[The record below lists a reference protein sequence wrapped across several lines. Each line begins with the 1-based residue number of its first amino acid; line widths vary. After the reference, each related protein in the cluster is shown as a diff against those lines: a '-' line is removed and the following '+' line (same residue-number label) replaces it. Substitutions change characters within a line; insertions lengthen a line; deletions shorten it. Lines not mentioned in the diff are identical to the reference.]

1 MKIKRNRSGLLKRTT
16 PRPLTRGTGLQNKTT
31 PRPLTRGLGLKTE
44 KKFNFKDYWQEIG
57 NDK

>member
-1 MKIKRNRSGLLKRTT
+1 MNKGVKMLKRNRPLKRGTGLKRTT

-31 PRPLTRGLGLKTE
+31 PRPLTRGLGLK
-44 KKFNFKDYWQEIG
+44 

>member
-1 MKIKRNRSGLLKRTT
+1 MLKRNRSGLLKRTT
-16 PRPLTRGTGLQNKTT
+16 PRPLT
-31 PRPLTRGLGLKTE
+31 TRGLGLKTE

>member
-31 PRPLTRGLGLKTE
+31 PRPLTRGLGLK
-44 KKFNFKDYWQEIG
+44 

>member
-1 MKIKRNRSGLLKRTT
+1 MNMEKKMLKINRPLTRGTGLKRTT

-31 PRPLTRGLGLKTE
+31 PRPLTRGLGLK
-44 KKFNFKDYWQEIG
+44 